1 MLINLNDFQKFSQSS
16 SLIQR
21 IQKEEKELEALEQAM
36 SMLKNSNDQY
46 RETNLRTNASKMET
60 EEISALKDQAYSKE
74 RQIKQ
79 VGLHVLL
86 IK

>member
-1 MLINLNDFQKFSQSS
+1 
-16 SLIQR
+16 
-21 IQKEEKELEALEQAM
+21 
-36 SMLKNSNDQY
+36 
-46 RETNLRTNASKMET
+46 MET

>member
-1 MLINLNDFQKFSQSS
+1 MLINLNDFHKFSQSS

-79 VGLHVLL
+79 VGLHVQLL
-86 IK
+86 K

>member
-1 MLINLNDFQKFSQSS
+1 MLINLNDFHKFSQSS

-79 VGLHVLL
+79 VGLHVQL

>member
-1 MLINLNDFQKFSQSS
+1 M
-16 SLIQR
+16 
-21 IQKEEKELEALEQAM
+21 EALEQAM

>member
-1 MLINLNDFQKFSQSS
+1 MLINLNDFHKFSQSS